1 VQTIL
6 DRDGLRQQLGMS
18 QQHPQ
23 VFAAGQAVALPDRA
37 IHNEGATAAGPLK
50 LIAIY
55 IVEKGQPL
63 VQPVK

>member
-1 VQTIL
+1 VRRGSNRLPENT
-6 DRDGLRQQLGMS
+6 
-18 QQHPQ
+18 
-23 VFAAGQAVALPDRA
+23 AGQAVALSDRA
-37 IHNEGATAAGPLK
+37 THNEGATAAGPLN

>member
-1 VQTIL
+1 MPENT
-6 DRDGLRQQLGMS
+6 
-18 QQHPQ
+18 
-23 VFAAGQAVALPDRA
+23 AGQAVALSDRA
-37 IHNEGATAAGPLK
+37 IHKGATAAGPLN